1 MKFLSKL
8 SILGCISLLSF
19 NAFSQQQNKQSAVHL
34 GLVYPLSTHGKSAKQ
49 YTNEFSFHAVY
60 GISGGEKSFIL
71 SGIGSSVFGN
81 ANGVQIAGIFN
92 NIHGDAKGF
101 SLGGVAN
108 IAGDVKGTW
117 IAGVFNTTLKAE
129 GFLLAG
135 VGNFSGDVKGFQ
147 FAGVVNKANKVD
159 GVQFAGLLNIADS
172 CDYPIGII
180 NIIRNGEKNAGLQFD
195 ELQDLMATFRSG
207 SRYTYGILGLGYN
220 LKHSLIAVEIGL
232 GYHINCTKQFRI
244 DTELVETKFI
254 DPGHSKTADRC
265 SFRIMPAFSFLSN
278 FNIFAGPSLNFL
290 NGNAEHYKDL
300 FPSWSF
306 AEKTTSKGVK
316 SQWYVGYVAGVQY
329 RF

>member
-49 YTNEFSFHAVY
+49 YTNEFSFHAIY

-81 ANGVQIAGIFN
+81 ADGVQIAGIFN

-117 IAGVFNTTLKAE
+117 IAGVFNTTHKAE

-147 FAGVVNKANKVD
+147 FAGIVNKANKVD
-159 GVQFAGLLNIADS
+159 GVQLAGLINIADS

-180 NIIRNGEKNAGLQFD
+180 NVIRNGEKNAGLQFD
-195 ELQDLMATFRSG
+195 ELQNLMATFRSG

-220 LKHSLIAVEIGL
+220 LQHSLIAVEIGL
-232 GYHINCTKQFRI
+232 GYHFNCTKRFRI

-254 DPGHSKTADRC
+254 DPGHSKTADR
-265 SFRIMPAFSFLSN
+265 SSLRIMPAFSFLSN
-278 FNIFAGPSLNFL
+278 FQIFAGPSLNFL
-290 NGNAEHYKDL
+290 NGKAEQYKDL
-300 FPSWSF
+300 FPNWSF
-306 AEKTTSKGVK
+306 AEKTTAKGIK

>member
-1 MKFLSKL
+1 MKLLSKL
-8 SILGCISLLSF
+8 SILMCISLLSF
-19 NAFSQQQNKQSAVHL
+19 NAFSQQQNKQAAMHV
-34 GLVYPLSTHGKSAKQ
+34 GLAYPLSTHGTSAKQ
-49 YTNEFSFHAVY
+49 YTNEFSFHAIY

-71 SGIGSSVFGN
+71 SGIGTSVCGN
-81 ANGVQIAGIFN
+81 AEGVQIAGIFN
-92 NIHGDAKGF
+92 NIKGDAKGF

-117 IAGVFNTTLKAE
+117 IAGLFNVTNKAE
-129 GFLLAG
+129 GFQLAG
-135 VGNFSGDVKGFQ
+135 IGNFSNNVKGVQ

-159 GVQFAGLLNIADS
+159 GVQLAGLINIADS

-220 LKHSLIAVEIGL
+220 LNHSFIAVEIGL
-232 GYHINCTKQFRI
+232 GYHFNCTKRFRI
-244 DTELVETKFI
+244 DTELIETKIF
-254 DPGHSKTADRC
+254 DPGYSKTVDRC
-265 SFRIMPAFSFLSN
+265 SLRILPKFSFLSN
-278 FNIFAGPSLNFL
+278 FHIFAGPSMNFL
-290 NGNAEHYKDL
+290 NANAEHYKDL
-300 FPSWSF
+300 FPNWSF

>member
-8 SILGCISLLSF
+8 FLFVCISLVSC
-19 NAFSQQQNKQSAVHL
+19 NAFSQQQNKQSAIHI
-34 GLVYPLSTHGKSAKQ
+34 GLIYPLSTHGKAAKQ
-49 YTNEFSFHAVY
+49 YTNEFSFHAMY
-60 GISGGEKSFIL
+60 GTSGGEKSFIL

-81 ANGVQIAGIFN
+81 ASGVQIAGIFN
-92 NIHGDAKGF
+92 HIHGDANGF

-108 IAGDVKGTW
+108 IAGNVHGTW
-117 IAGVFNTTLKAE
+117 IAGVFNTTHQAE

-135 VGNFSGDVKGFQ
+135 FGNFSGNVKGLQ
-147 FAGVVNKANKVD
+147 LAGVVNKANKVD
-159 GVQFAGLLNIADS
+159 GVQLSGFINIADS

-180 NIIRNGEKNAGLQFD
+180 NVIRNGEKMGGFQFD
-195 ELQDLMATFRSG
+195 ELQNLMATFRSG

-220 LKHSLIAVEIGL
+220 LKHSFMAVEIGL
-232 GYHINCTKQFRI
+232 GYHFNCTKRFRI
-244 DTELVETKFI
+244 NMELVETKI
-254 DPGHSKTADRC
+254 INLGYSKTVDRC
-265 SFRIMPAFSFLSN
+265 SLRVLPAFSFLSN
-278 FNIFAGPSLNFL
+278 FHLFAGPSLNFL

>member
-8 SILGCISLLSF
+8 SILVCVSLLSI
-19 NAFSQQQNKQSAVHL
+19 NAFSQQQNKQSAVHV

-49 YTNEFSFHAVY
+49 YTNEFSFHAIY

-71 SGIGSSVFGN
+71 SGIGASVFGN
-81 ANGVQIAGIFN
+81 ANGTQIAGIFN
-92 NIHGDAKGF
+92 HIHGDVKGF

-108 IAGDVKGTW
+108 IARDVNGTL
-117 IAGVFNTTLKAE
+117 IAGVFNTTNKVE

-135 VGNFSGDVKGFQ
+135 IGNFSGDVKGVQ
-147 FAGVVNKANKVD
+147 FAGVVNKAKKVN
-159 GVQFAGLLNIADS
+159 GVQFAGLINIADS

-180 NIIRNGEKNAGLQFD
+180 NMIRNGEKNIGLQFD

-220 LKHSLIAVEIGL
+220 VKQSLIAVEIGL
-232 GYHINCTKQFRI
+232 GYHFNCTKRFRV

-254 DPGHSKTADRC
+254 DPGHSKTADR
-265 SFRIMPAFSFLSN
+265 SSLRIMPAFSFLSN

-290 NGNAEHYKDL
+290 NGNAEQYKDL

-316 SQWYVGYVAGVQY
+316 SQWYVGYVAGVQF